1 MRKTLLK
8 ILGTVV
14 LVSALSGC
22 STTSTTTNNS
32 KDEPK
37 KEVIQGPGKDF
48 DWNAKVEPV
57 KLDRTYTE
65 QNSGKS
71 FTTRL
76 IRVEKAQAKLEN
88 KKKSISDE
96 KVKSALKV

>member
-8 ILGTVV
+8 ILGAIV
-14 LVSALSGC
+14 LASALSGC
-22 STTSTTTNNS
+22 STISTTTNNS

-65 QNSGKS
+65 QNSGNS

-76 IRVEKAQAKLEN
+76 TGIESSSEVRK
-88 KKKSISDE
+88 
-96 KVKSALKV
+96 